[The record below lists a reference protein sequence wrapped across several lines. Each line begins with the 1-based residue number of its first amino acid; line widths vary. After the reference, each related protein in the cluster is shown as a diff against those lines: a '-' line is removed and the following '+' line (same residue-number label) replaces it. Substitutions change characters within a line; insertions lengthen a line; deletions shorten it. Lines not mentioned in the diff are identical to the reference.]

1 MTGNEKKCLKKNN
14 TSWACTYHMIANN
27 MTTRR
32 AVSKPAI
39 ASIRM
44 MGPNNRPPSSVG
56 SGVVE
61 GVLVGRDT
69 PFPEPVPSGWCGWGE
84 RGGIKGGRGG
94 EGRWEGGREG
104 GSES

>member
-1 MTGNEKKCLKKNN
+1 
-14 TSWACTYHMIANN
+14 MIANT

-44 MGPNNRPPSSVG
+44 MGPNNRLSPSVG
-56 SGVVE
+56 GCMRVVEGVGVME

-69 PFPEPVPSGWCGWGE
+69 PFPESVPSGHGWCG
-84 RGGIKGGRGG
+84 
-94 EGRWEGGREG
+94 
-104 GSES
+104 